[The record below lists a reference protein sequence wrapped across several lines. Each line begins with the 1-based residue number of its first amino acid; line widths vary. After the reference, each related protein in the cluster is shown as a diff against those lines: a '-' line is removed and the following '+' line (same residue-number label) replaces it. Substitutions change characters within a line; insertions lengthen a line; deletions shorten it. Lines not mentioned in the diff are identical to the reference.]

1 MTAEAM
7 TELPR
12 TVYSAAQSR
21 ELDRLA
27 IASGIPGYTLMCRAG
42 AAAWACLRR
51 RWPAAR
57 CIVVLAGYGNNGGD
71 GYVLA
76 QLARSEGFQVLLLT
90 LGDHSRLHGEAGQ
103 AQAAALAA
111 GVPVS
116 AWSGSLPEADV
127 YVDAIFGT
135 GLNKPPRAMQ
145 AEAIAALNGCGRPVL
160 ALDIP
165 SGLAA
170 DSGAEPGLTVRA
182 SVTITFICLKLGLL
196 TGRGPVCC
204 GQLEFAGLD
213 IPAAVLAS
221 EVPVASRMQPADLAA
236 VLPLRELDGHKGTY
250 GHTLV
255 IGGDH
260 GMGGAIS
267 MAAEAA
273 GRAGSGFVS
282 VATRPEHT
290 AMITARHPEIMAH
303 AVSTVEQLLPL
314 LARATV
320 IVLGPGLG
328 QASWGH
334 TLFEAALAAGLPTV
348 VDADGLNMLA
358 KHPSRSP
365 RWVLTPHPGEAAR
378 LLGSSTDAVQ
388 LNRPAALREL
398 VARYGGAVVL
408 KGSGSL
414 VGDDSGGA
422 AVCPY
427 GNPGMGSGG
436 MGDVLAGV
444 IGALLAQGLSP
455 GQAAQAGVLVHAL
468 AGDDAAAEGGERG
481 LQATDLLPHI
491 RRRVNPCTR

>member
-1 MTAEAM
+1 M

-51 RWPAAR
+51 RWPAAH

-90 LGDHSRLHGEAGQ
+90 MGDHSRLHGEASQ

-145 AEAIAALNGCGRPVL
+145 AQAIAALNGCDKPVL

-170 DSGAEPGLTVRA
+170 DSGAEPGLTVCA
-182 SVTITFICLKLGLL
+182 SATITFICLKLGLL

-213 IPAAVLAS
+213 IPAEVLAT

-398 VARYGGAVVL
+398 VARYSGAVVL

-414 VGDDSGGA
+414 VGDDSGST

-436 MGDVLAGV
+436 MGDVLSGV

-468 AGDDAAAEGGERG
+468 AGDDAAADGGERG